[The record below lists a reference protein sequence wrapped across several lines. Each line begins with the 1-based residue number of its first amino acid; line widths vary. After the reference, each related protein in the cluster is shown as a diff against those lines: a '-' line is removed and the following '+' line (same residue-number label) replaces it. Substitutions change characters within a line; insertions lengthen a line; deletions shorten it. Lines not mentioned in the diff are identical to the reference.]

1 MSDTTHRWADEMKT
15 GFDALKTM
23 RDELKVQ
30 MHLAGMDAKAR
41 FAELE
46 HRLDSEQLTAR
57 KNLSDLTASF
67 RVLKDEL
74 GNQSKRPA

>member
-1 MSDTTHRWADEMKT
+1 MSDAAHRWSEEMKD
-15 GFDALKTM
+15 GIEVLKTL

-30 MHLAGMDAKAR
+30 VHLAGMDAKAR

-57 KNLSDLTASF
+57 KNLSALTASF
-67 RVLKDEL
+67 RILKDEL
-74 GNQSKRPA
+74 GKQRKPS

>member
-1 MSDTTHRWADEMKT
+1 MSDTTHRWADEMKD
-15 GFDALKTM
+15 GFEVLKAM

-30 MHLAGMDAKAR
+30 MHLAGMDAKTR

-57 KNLSDLTASF
+57 KNLTELTTSF
-67 RVLKDEL
+67 RIFKDEL
-74 GNQSKRPA
+74 GKQGKRP

>member
-1 MSDTTHRWADEMKT
+1 MSDATDRWVDEMKA
-15 GFDALKTM
+15 GFDVLKTM

-30 MHLAGMDAKAR
+30 LHLVGMDAKAR

-57 KNLSDLTASF
+57 KNLTELTASF
-67 RVLKDEL
+67 RTLKDEL
-74 GNQSKRPA
+74 GKQGKRS

>member
-1 MSDTTHRWADEMKT
+1 MSDMTNRWADEMKD
-15 GFDALKTM
+15 GFEVLKAM

-30 MHLAGMDAKAR
+30 MHLAGMEAKAR

-57 KNLSDLTASF
+57 KNLSELTASF

-74 GNQSKRPA
+74 GAQGKPS